1 MAEVIPAGSTR
12 HYYSEPALPVHNLR
26 VNIEQEVTEIVS
38 RITKAPIERI
48 APDTHLKQELNV
60 DSLQGLQILA
70 VIEKR
75 FGVSVPDEELDSY
88 TSIREIVRTVENS
101 RQSDA

>member
-1 MAEVIPAGSTR
+1 MCPN
-12 HYYSEPALPVHNLR
+12 VHNLV
-26 VNIEQEVTEIVS
+26 VNIEQEVTEIVL

-48 APDTHLKQELNV
+48 RPDTHLQQELNV

-101 RQSDA
+101 RASNRP

>member
-1 MAEVIPAGSTR
+1 
-12 HYYSEPALPVHNLR
+12 VHNLA
-26 VNIEQEVTEIVS
+26 VSIEHEVAEIVS
-38 RITKAPIERI
+38 RITKAPIEKI
-48 APDTHLKQELNV
+48 GPDTHLKHELNV

-75 FGVSVPDEELDSY
+75 FGVSVPDDELDSY

-101 RQSDA
+101 RTSNRS

>member
-1 MAEVIPAGSTR
+1 MVS
-12 HYYSEPALPVHNLR
+12 
-26 VNIEQEVTEIVS
+26 IESDVTEIVS

-48 APDTHLKQELNV
+48 GPDTHLQQELNV

-75 FGVSVPDEELDSY
+75 FGVSVPDDELDNY

-101 RQSDA
+101 RASKP

>member
-1 MAEVIPAGSTR
+1 MD
-12 HYYSEPALPVHNLR
+12 
-26 VNIEQEVTEIVS
+26 IEREVTEIVS
-38 RITKAPIERI
+38 RITKAPVERI
-48 APDTHLKQELNV
+48 GPDTHLQQELNV

-75 FGVSVPDEELDSY
+75 FGVSVPDDELDSY

-101 RQSDA
+101 RSNQ

>member
-1 MAEVIPAGSTR
+1 
-12 HYYSEPALPVHNLR
+12 VHNLA
-26 VNIEQEVTEIVS
+26 VSIEHEVAEIVS
-38 RITKAPIERI
+38 RITKAPIEKI
-48 APDTHLKQELNV
+48 GPDTHLKNELNV

-75 FGVSVPDEELDSY
+75 FGVSVPDDELDSY

-101 RQSDA
+101 RASGRS

>member
-1 MAEVIPAGSTR
+1 M
-12 HYYSEPALPVHNLR
+12 HNL
-26 VNIEQEVTEIVS
+26 VVSIESEVTEIVS
-38 RITKAPIERI
+38 RITKAPVERI
-48 APDTHLKQELNV
+48 KPDTHLQQELNV

-75 FGVSVPDEELDSY
+75 FGVSVPDDELDNY

-101 RQSDA
+101 RAANKS

>member
-1 MAEVIPAGSTR
+1 
-12 HYYSEPALPVHNLR
+12 VHNL
-26 VNIEQEVTEIVS
+26 VVSIEQEVAEIVS
-38 RITKAPIERI
+38 RITKAPIEKI
-48 APDTHLKQELNV
+48 GPDTHLKNELNV

-75 FGVSVPDEELDSY
+75 FGVSVPDDELDSH

-101 RQSDA
+101 RASGRS

>member
-1 MAEVIPAGSTR
+1 
-12 HYYSEPALPVHNLR
+12 VHNLA
-26 VNIEQEVTEIVS
+26 VSIEHEVAEIVS
-38 RITKAPIERI
+38 RITKAPIEKI
-48 APDTHLKQELNV
+48 GPDTHLKNELNV

-75 FGVSVPDEELDSY
+75 FGVSVPDDELDSY

-101 RQSDA
+101 RASGPS